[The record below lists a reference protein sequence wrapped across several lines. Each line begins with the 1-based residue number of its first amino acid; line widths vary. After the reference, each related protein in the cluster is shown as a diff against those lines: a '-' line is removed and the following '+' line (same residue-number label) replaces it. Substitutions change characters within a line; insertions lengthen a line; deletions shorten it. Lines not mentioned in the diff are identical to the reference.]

1 MNQLRQHIKNVLVEE
16 NQNKKVNLVK
26 QMIYDLFDEVS
37 FIEQSTYDE
46 RPLLKIYFDSDS
58 NAANIDTWFDNEISE
73 EIREL
78 TNDNII
84 VCPYWKPDW
93 NWEKKEADIFI
104 DSKKLKYDNSGNVI
118 NESEKKKK
126 LEIFRFIKKFM
137 KMNMCWPLMT
147 LRQ

>member
-58 NAANIDTWFDNEISE
+58 NAANIDTWFDNKISE

-84 VCPYWKPDW
+84 VCPYWKML
-93 NWEKKEADIFI
+93 
-104 DSKKLKYDNSGNVI
+104 S
-118 NESEKKKK
+118 
-126 LEIFRFIKKFM
+126 
-137 KMNMCWPLMT
+137 
-147 LRQ
+147 